1 MIFRLVSAAN
11 ERGDFGPLPLSFA
24 SHDRMRALSVLRCF
38 PSARQQPC
46 AGFMQ
51 CRQKAMRSA
60 CLAKIP
66 PLACGQS
73 APFDKGV
80 NPGPA
85 KLAAN
90 AIPGN

>member
-1 MIFRLVSAAN
+1 M
-11 ERGDFGPLPLSFA
+11 PY
-24 SHDRMRALSVLRCF
+24 
-38 PSARQQPC
+38 
-46 AGFMQ
+46 
-51 CRQKAMRSA
+51 RQKAMRPA
-60 CLAKIP
+60 WLAKIP

-80 NPGPA
+80 YTARPA

>member
-1 MIFRLVSAAN
+1 M
-11 ERGDFGPLPLSFA
+11 PY
-24 SHDRMRALSVLRCF
+24 
-38 PSARQQPC
+38 
-46 AGFMQ
+46 
-51 CRQKAMRSA
+51 RQKAMRPA
-60 CLAKIP
+60 WLAKIP